1 MLKKIFWLLP
11 VILCLTSCATI
22 LAGKEYNVKLYSNI
36 PDAKAKVNDSI
47 YNLPTT
53 VTVLRSKK
61 ELPVTLITN
70 SATTNILL
78 QPKVNPWFIYG
89 NLAFGILGYPIDLT
103 NNKRFYYGRE
113 ILLDNINNNKDSLQ
127 AREKIDY
134 FKRDFPTH
142 KGQINIT
149 ASIPYANGFYLQ
161 PHNEPAK
168 SSFGFFGF
176 SIGAEYFYK
185 DTKFLKFTAG
195 SSIDFEFPFPA
206 PLDHFD
212 SYETVTAT
220 NFTLTNNHKIGR
232 FTFGYGLNYAIYAWR
247 IINPDH
253 TFPAYGPESRTRN
266 SHAYGLSLNAYHQF
280 SKSVFLGV
288 VYNPTFVNS
297 FPVTQFKYQHAVSLD
312 LLFKFT
318 LHK

>member
-22 LAGKEYNVKLYSNI
+22 LAGKEYNVKLYSNT

-47 YNLPTT
+47 YILPAT
-53 VTVLRSKK
+53 VTVLRSNK
-61 ELPVTLITN
+61 ELPVALITN
-70 SATTNILL
+70 SATINILL
-78 QPKVNPWFIYG
+78 QPRVNPYFIYG
-89 NLAFGILGYPIDLT
+89 NLPLGLLGYPIDLT

-113 ILLDNINNNKDSLQ
+113 ILLDDININNDSLQ
-127 AREKIDY
+127 VREKIDY

-142 KGQINIT
+142 KGQINII

-161 PHNEPAK
+161 PHKESAK
-168 SSFGFFGF
+168 SSFGFLGF

-185 DTKFLKFTAG
+185 DTQSLKFTAG
-195 SSIDFEFPFPA
+195 SSIDFEFPFPV

-212 SYETVTAT
+212 PYETASAT

-232 FTFGYGLNYAIYAWR
+232 FTLGYGLNYAIYKWR

-253 TFPAYGPESRTRN
+253 TFPVYGPQSRTRN
-266 SHAYGLSLNAYHQF
+266 SHAYGLSFNAYHQF

-297 FPVTQFKYQHAVSLD
+297 FPVTQFKYQHTLSLD
-312 LLFKFT
+312 LQFKFT

>member
-47 YNLPTT
+47 YNLPAT
-53 VTVLRSKK
+53 VTILRSKK

-78 QPKVNPWFIYG
+78 RPRVNPWFIYG
-89 NLAFGILGYPIDLT
+89 NLPLGILGYPIDLT

-142 KGQINIT
+142 KGQINVT
-149 ASIPYANGFYLQ
+149 ASIPYANGFNLQ

-168 SSFGFFGF
+168 SYFGFFGF

-185 DTKFLKFTAG
+185 DKRFLKFNTG
-195 SSIDFEFPFPA
+195 SSIDFMVPFPA
-206 PLDHFD
+206 PVDRD
-212 SYETVTAT
+212 GPYETANAT
-220 NFTLTNNHKIGR
+220 NLTLTNNHKLGR

-247 IINPDH
+247 IVNPDH
-253 TFPAYGPESRTRN
+253 TFPVYGPASRKRN
-266 SHAYGLSLNAYHQF
+266 SHALGISLSAYHQF
-280 SKSVFLGV
+280 SNTVFLGV
-288 VYNPTFVNS
+288 VYNPTFMNK
-297 FPVTQFKYQHAVSLD
+297 FPLTEFKYQHAISLD

-318 LHK
+318 IHK